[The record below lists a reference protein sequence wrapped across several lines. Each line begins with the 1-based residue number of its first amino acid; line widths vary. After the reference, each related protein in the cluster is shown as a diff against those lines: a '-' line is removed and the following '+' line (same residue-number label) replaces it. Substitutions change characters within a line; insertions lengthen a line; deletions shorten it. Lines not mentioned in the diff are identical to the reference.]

1 MFFVTQAAVLWTKIR
16 LPAIYNIYTFCMRF
30 KKRFRKN
37 GFCDFRHGI
46 RSVFYGTN
54 PLRLP
59 RCILP
64 YGTLFGS
71 KLSERLGHN
80 LAAAFQALLGVN
92 LAAGKTAD
100 GIYFGSNETCEVGSK
115 FGSRVFAE
123 FGTKL
128 GSKKSR
134 RRILKRRFPLKE

>member
-1 MFFVTQAAVLWTKIR
+1 M
-16 LPAIYNIYTFCMRF
+16 
-30 KKRFRKN
+30 
-37 GFCDFRHGI
+37 
-46 RSVFYGTN
+46 
-54 PLRLP
+54 
-59 RCILP
+59 P

-80 LAAAFQALLGVN
+80 LAVVFWVLLGVI

-100 GIYFGSNETCEVGSK
+100 GIYFGSDENCEVGSK